1 MLYFHRPGLTAMHY
15 TIASIDTV
23 TRVVE
28 EHQISLT
35 EQELQSPNSQDGNLV
50 EYKIWGAIQQRDTT

>member
-1 MLYFHRPGLTAMHY
+1 MHY